1 MISSLLYATKD
12 LVSDVVNAFVVYFE
26 TVSYIVKDSFVKD
39 EVTEDNYD
47 SYVEE
52 VEEAPKKKKKG
63 KKKSK

>member
-26 TVSYIVKDSFVKD
+26 TVTYIVKDSLVKD
-39 EVTEDNYD
+39 DVTEDNYTSFVD
-47 SYVEE
+47 E
-52 VEEAPKKKKKG
+52 VEETPKKKKKG

>member
-12 LVSDVVNAFVVYFE
+12 LVSDLVNAFSVYLE
-26 TVSYIVKDSFVKD
+26 TVTYTVKDSLHKD
-39 EVTEDNYD
+39 KYD
-47 SYVEE
+47 VESFDD

>member
-26 TVSYIVKDSFVKD
+26 TVTYIVKDSFVKED
-39 EVTEDNYD
+39 VTEDNYD
-47 SYVEE
+47 SFVD
-52 VEEAPKKKKKG
+52 EAPKKKKKS